1 MTGVIRRQFLH
12 VQVNGT
18 ESDAL
23 ELEKTLPGL
32 CRNGLTPAIER
43 AMEHGAP
50 PTGHLCID
58 RLEID
63 AGTVDLDKLEHDL
76 SEAVAQKLEKVLR
89 AQSSPEDTRSSPMAG
104 KFQHKTEQRYI
115 TEALVHFLTTGS
127 LPWSFR
133 LPKESSLEQVMLN
146 SWQEQKSLGSIPDAA
161 RDAVLLTLASSTARA
176 RLTRQFSPLFRE
188 TLLSVVSPEASQII
202 GRVKQALSGATVP
215 ATSEAKC
222 LERQLW
228 ETMFAEVAAG
238 RNPRARH
245 LVSRTWAALPDAAKE
260 NAELK
265 RVLEASWRD
274 VTGNGRPTV
283 SLTRVAQTM
292 NAVAAE
298 SASEYGSAESFP
310 GGDPDIEE
318 GGVYIEN
325 AGVILLHPFLPQLFG
340 TLGIAAEE
348 EILQPERALGLLHFL
363 TTGQMIAPEYEL
375 MLPKI
380 LCNLPLETPVDSEVT
395 FTAGEQ
401 EEAVALLEAVIDHWA
416 ALRNTSPD
424 ALRGTFLLRP
434 GKISLRDGDWL
445 LQVESN
451 SVDLLLELLP
461 WGISPIKLPWME
473 KMLWVEWR

>member
-1 MTGVIRRQFLH
+1 MTDIIRQEFLH

-23 ELEKTLPGL
+23 TLEKTLPGL

-89 AQSSPEDTRSSPMAG
+89 AQTSPEEMRLSPVAG
-104 KFQHKTEQRYI
+104 KFHHKTEQRCI
-115 TEALVHFLTTGS
+115 TEAFVHFLTTGS

-133 LPKESSLEQVMLN
+133 LPKESSLEQVMLT
-146 SWQEQKSLGSIPDAA
+146 SWQEQKSLGNLPDTA
-161 RDAVLLTLASSTARA
+161 RDAVLRALASSTARA
-176 RLTRQFSPLFRE
+176 RLARQFSPLFRE
-188 TLLSVVSPEASQII
+188 TLLSLVSPEASQIM
-202 GRVKQALSGATVP
+202 GRIKQALSGSTVP
-215 ATSEAKC
+215 TTTEGKC

-228 ETMFAEVAAG
+228 ETMFAEVASG
-238 RNPRARH
+238 RIPRSRY
-245 LVSRTWAALPDAAKE
+245 LVSRTWAALPDTAKE
-260 NAELK
+260 NAELQ
-265 RVLEASWRD
+265 RVLEVSWRD
-274 VTGNGRPTV
+274 VTGNGRPAV
-283 SLTRVAQTM
+283 CVAGMATKM

-298 SASEYGSAESFP
+298 NAGEFSSAEWFP
-310 GGDPDIEE
+310 GGHPDIEE

-340 TLGIAAEE
+340 TLGIAAEDKM
-348 EILQPERALGLLHFL
+348 LQPERALGLLHFL
-363 TTGQMIAPEYEL
+363 TTGQVIAPEYEL

-380 LCNLPLETPVDSEVT
+380 LCNVPLETPVDSEVT
-395 FTAGEQ
+395 LTAGEQ
-401 EEAVALLEAVIDHWA
+401 EEAVALLEAVVGHWA